1 MSNVGKLQPIIILAA
16 AGIGLA
22 LGQAIT
28 LPNTSLL
35 IEIFLMMLLYTM
47 FATVSLKKLGESL
60 KNIKYT
66 ASSLII
72 NFVITPQIAF
82 MLGAVFFPEQIDIR
96 IGLLMLL
103 VTPCTDWYLIFTALA
118 KGNVELNMSIL
129 PLNLILQIALLPV
142 YLFIFLGSEISI
154 NTTEVTMSVATV
166 LLIPFFLALVT
177 KFLIKNNPLAKEK
190 LDTASDNLQLTFLCL
205 AVVAMF
211 ASEGANIIENPML
224 FVQLFIP
231 LIIFFALNF
240 AIGQATGRMLKF
252 SKPDVVA
259 LNFTTLARNS
269 PLSLAVAVAMFPDS
283 PNVALALVIGPLI
296 ELPILSIVAWG
307 LKRWNMRN

>member
-1 MSNVGKLQPIIILAA
+1 MNTIGKLQPIIILAA

-28 LPNTSLL
+28 LPNSSLL

-47 FATVSLKKLGESL
+47 FATVSLEKLGESL

-66 ASSLII
+66 ASSIII

-82 MLGAVFFPEQIDIR
+82 ILGAVFFPEQIDIR

-166 LLIPFFLALVT
+166 LLIPFFLALAT

-224 FVQLFIP
+224 FIQLFIP

-269 PLSLAVAVAMFPDS
+269 PLSLAVGVAMFPDS

-296 ELPILSIVAWG
+296 ELPILSIAAWG
-307 LKRWNMRN
+307 LKRWNIGN